1 LESFRSQ
8 ERVILEQIATGEPL
22 STVLEAIVQ
31 LVEGKAPGMLCSIL
45 LLGQSGRALHTGA
58 APSLPLAYVQTLDG
72 ARIGPNEGSCGA
84 AASTGEPVLVDDIAT
99 HPNWINYRH
108 LALPHGLRAC
118 WSTPI
123 FSPERTVLGTFAMYY
138 ATAPRSPSA
147 QERQWVQAATDI
159 AAIAIVH
166 HRDRRALEERAT
178 RLRILNEV
186 SEAVRSASTSD
197 EVLQVAARILGQA
210 LGVSRCGYANVD
222 LSENTAHIPYDYA
235 DGCPSIAGK
244 HDLSLFPALVAAFK
258 RGGPP
263 VVLDDVV
270 GIVSANEQ
278 AALQALNIRSLVCCS
293 LIRHGEL
300 RALMAVLHHSP
311 REYTSEEVALV
322 QDVVERCWSV
332 IEQRNSEAKLRES
345 DALLRVASRAAKLGA
360 WALQLPTRRFT
371 WSEEVRII
379 HGLPEETAPNYRDIV
394 DAYGPEYRAALVAAL
409 AICESEGKPFDL
421 ELQLTTRDGRDVWVR
436 AIGYAERGATGEVTR
451 LHGSVQDVSE
461 RRSLE
466 EQLRQAQ
473 KMEAVG
479 KLAGGVAHDFN
490 NMLTVILSYASMML
504 VRLKPNDPMRGD
516 VQEIVTAGE
525 RASQLTRQLLAFSRQ
540 QVLMPRVVDVNA
552 VVAGTERMLGRLV
565 GDDVVVTFILSE
577 GSGRARVDPGQ
588 IEQVIMN
595 LVVNARDAMPKGGN
609 ITIETQSVDLDADYA
624 AVHHGV
630 APGPYVLLA
639 VSDTGIG
646 MNDATRERIFEPFFT
661 TKKTGEG
668 TGLGLSTVWGIV
680 TQSGGHVWVY
690 SEPDQGTTFKVYLPR
705 VDQPVDAAGAGA
717 LGEPASLRG
726 HETVLVVE
734 NEDAVRGI
742 MRTVLRNHGYHVL
755 EAHNGGEAFL
765 ICEQYK
771 AKIDLMVTDVVMPR
785 MSGRELAE
793 RLAPLRPEMKVL
805 YVSGYTENSIVH
817 HGVLDSGLDFLPKPL
832 TPSGLLQK
840 VREVLG

>member
-421 ELQLTTRDGRDVWVR
+421 ELQLTTRDGRGHTLARIGAGRQR
-436 AIGYAERGATGEVTR
+436 ASKLGGAAPTGTEDGSRGQARGRCRARLQQHADRHPELRVDDAGAPEAERPDA
-451 LHGSVQDVSE
+451 
-461 RRSLE
+461 RR
-466 EQLRQAQ
+466 
-473 KMEAVG
+473 
-479 KLAGGVAHDFN
+479 
-490 NMLTVILSYASMML
+490 
-504 VRLKPNDPMRGD
+504 
-516 VQEIVTAGE
+516 
-525 RASQLTRQLLAFSRQ
+525 RARDRD
-540 QVLMPRVVDVNA
+540 R
-552 VVAGTERMLGRLV
+552 
-565 GDDVVVTFILSE
+565 
-577 GSGRARVDPGQ
+577 GRAREPAHATA
-588 IEQVIMN
+588 
-595 LVVNARDAMPKGGN
+595 ARVQPPA
-609 ITIETQSVDLDADYA
+609 SA
-624 AVHHGV
+624 H
-630 APGPYVLLA
+630 
-639 VSDTGIG
+639 
-646 MNDATRERIFEPFFT
+646 ATRGRRQRR
-661 TKKTGEG
+661 G
-668 TGLGLSTVWGIV
+668 
-680 TQSGGHVWVY
+680 GGHRAHAGPARRRRRRRDVHPVGWKRACAGR
-690 SEPDQGTTFKVYLPR
+690 SWADRASDHELGGQRARRHAQGR
-705 VDQPVDAAGAGA
+705 QHHD
-717 LGEPASLRG
+717 R
-726 HETVLVVE
+726 
-734 NEDAVRGI
+734 DAVR
-742 MRTVLRNHGYHVL
+742 RAR
-755 EAHNGGEAFL
+755 
-765 ICEQYK
+765 
-771 AKIDLMVTDVVMPR
+771 R
-785 MSGRELAE
+785 
-793 RLAPLRPEMKVL
+793 
-805 YVSGYTENSIVH
+805 
-817 HGVLDSGLDFLPKPL
+817 
-832 TPSGLLQK
+832 
-840 VREVLG
+840 